1 MKILTKTQILILQKI
16 LVGKFGGIDGIRD
29 ENLLDAAISA
39 PFQTFGGQDLFPT
52 LTEKAARLGFGLIK
66 NHPFLDGNKRIGT
79 HAMLVFLKINGVE
92 ILAADDDL
100 TDTIYAAAGS
110 MTYENF
116 LNWLEAHTQNET

>member
-1 MKILTKTQILILQKI
+1 MIIISKSQILSLHENLID
-16 LVGKFGGIDGIRD
+16 KFGGIHGIRD
-29 ENLLDAAISA
+29 ENLLDAAIFA
-39 PFQTFGGQDLFPT
+39 PFQTFGGQDLYPT

-92 ILAADDDL
+92 ILAADGDL

>member
-1 MKILTKTQILILQKI
+1 MGRRFEK
-16 LVGKFGGIDGIRD
+16 VG
-29 ENLLDAAISA
+29 E
-39 PFQTFGGQDLFPT
+39 
-52 LTEKAARLGFGLIK
+52 
-66 NHPFLDGNKRIGT
+66 
-79 HAMLVFLKINGVE
+79 INGVE